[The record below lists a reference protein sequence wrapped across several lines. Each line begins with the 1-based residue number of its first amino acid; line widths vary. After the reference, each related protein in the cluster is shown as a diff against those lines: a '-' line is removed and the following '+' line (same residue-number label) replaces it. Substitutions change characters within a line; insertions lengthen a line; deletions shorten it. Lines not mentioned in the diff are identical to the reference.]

1 MNLTERKIGTVLI
14 LVDKNSPSISIL
26 NSLLSS
32 FGRHILSRQGLS
44 FKDRPYNLITIV
56 FEADID
62 SINSFAGKIGRL
74 AGIKVKLLVV
84 KP

>member
-1 MNLTERKIGTVLI
+1 MHLTERKIGTALIIVEKDSPHIPVL
-14 LVDKNSPSISIL
+14 N
-26 NSLLSS
+26 NLLSS

-56 FEADID
+56 FEADIN
-62 SINSFAGKIGRL
+62 SINTFAGKVGRMS
-74 AGIKVKLLVV
+74 GIRIKILTI